1 MKTKAIFRWKPGRF
15 ARSSSA
21 LFAWMVLRAG
31 AQAATILL
39 LARTLG
45 AVEYGRYVTVLA
57 VASFLVPF
65 VGLGLAGVLL
75 RNGAK
80 DPAHIDHYL
89 ARAMHGWWVSL
100 PFCLAAAWLLAEW
113 MLPTGTPRTA
123 VCAAIAAELVATS
136 LTELRARHLQ
146 AQHRIAGYGSIN
158 AGLVLC
164 RLAVI
169 AAYVLLVDRIDA
181 EQLLWVYAS
190 ASILFAAAILL
201 SIRTGSRKL
210 ETREPMNLFTGM
222 PFSMAAFSMRLQ
234 TELNKPLLAHI
245 GFDLA
250 GTYNA
255 GQRANE
261 LASMPLSALQ
271 EALWPKLYSQA
282 DPRRQLM
289 VTGAALVSLAA
300 SLGIIIWLLAPL
312 VPRILGADFAPAA
325 EVMRG
330 LAALPT
336 LQAFRGLANFH
347 AIHQGRMPLIG
358 WTYTVGAACSVVTL
372 ALLVPNQGL
381 MGAVISAY
389 VTETIMIAILV
400 AGSKYPDKN
409 DGDQHRT

>member
-1 MKTKAIFRWKPGRF
+1 
-15 ARSSSA
+15 
-21 LFAWMVLRAG
+21 MVLRAG

-45 AVEYGRYVTVLA
+45 AAEYGRYVTVLA

-65 VGLGLAGVLL
+65 VGLGLASVLL

-80 DPAHIDHYL
+80 DPAHIDNYL

-100 PFCLAAAWLLAEW
+100 PFCLAAAWLAAEW
-113 MLPTGTPRTA
+113 LLPTSIPRMA
-123 VCAAIAAELVATS
+123 ACAAITAELVATS

-169 AAYVLLVDRIDA
+169 AAYILLVDHIGA

-190 ASILFAAAILL
+190 ASTTYAAAILL
-201 SIRTGSRKL
+201 SIKRGSRKL
-210 ETREPMNLFTGM
+210 EMREPMNLFTGV

-261 LASMPLSALQ
+261 LASMPLLALQ
-271 EALWPKLYSQA
+271 EALWPKLYAQT
-282 DPRRQLM
+282 DPGKQLRT
-289 VTGAALVSLAA
+289 VGAFLMALSIL
-300 SLGIIIWLLAPL
+300 LGTLIWLIAPL
-312 VPRILGADFAPAA
+312 LPQLLGADFAPAST
-325 EVMRG
+325 VVRG

-336 LQAFRGLANFH
+336 LQVFRGLANFH
-347 AIHQGRMPLIG
+347 VIHQGRMPLIG
-358 WTYTVGAACSVVTL
+358 WTYTIGAATSVLIL
-372 ALLVPNQGL
+372 ALLVPEYGL
-381 MGAVISAY
+381 AGAIISAY
-389 VTETIMIAILV
+389 TTEIVMTAILIV
-400 AGSKYPDKN
+400 GAKISFSK
-409 DGDQHRT
+409 